1 MRTAKIGPDLRLAC
15 DKTVNFM
22 NYDHLFFLQFERKN
36 KDLHL
41 RSHVQEH
48 LDFACTELDSTQ
60 IQLEETT
67 TLLVLT
73 RKQLRNNQDRTRDL
87 EEKLAALQKQM
98 EKTANTDKEGG
109 NTGIIWKIKNWSEI
123 LRQAK
128 EGKKNT
134 IESDPFYTGRHGYKL
149 KVIVFPNYDD
159 YPSEE
164 LPFSKPHIS
173 VVIVLMEGEYD
184 DILPWPF
191 RKKITFTV
199 IDQNED
205 LKERQNVTSY
215 LSPYIYTERPREN
228 LTPESSISYLIS
240 HETLQTRR
248 YIVNDTLFLQVD
260 IDSAPAPLLVE

>member
-1 MRTAKIGPDLRLAC
+1 MD
-15 DKTVNFM
+15 
-22 NYDHLFFLQFERKN
+22 YDRLFFLQFKRKS

-48 LDFACTELDSTQ
+48 LDFACAELDNTQ

-73 RKQLRNNQDRTRDL
+73 RKQLRNNQERTRIL
-87 EEKLAALQKQM
+87 EEKLEVLQKQM
-98 EKTANTDKEGG
+98 EKKANADKEGG
-109 NTGIIWKIKNWSEI
+109 NTGTIWKIKNWSEV

-128 EGKKNT
+128 EAKKT
-134 IESDPFYTGRHGYKL
+134 RIESDPFYTGRHGYKL
-149 KVIVFPNYDD
+149 KVILIPAYDD
-159 YPSEE
+159 DPSVG
-164 LPFSKPHIS
+164 SHYIRPHI
-173 VVIVLMEGEYD
+173 VVFIVLMEGEYD
-184 DILPWPF
+184 DMLPWPF

-205 LKERQNVTSY
+205 LKERHNVTSY

-260 IDSAPAPLLVE
+260 IDSAPAPFLVE